1 MGVASTLMS
10 RFCRILPPVT
20 IITICFYFLIKLSLV
35 SNTAVPDPEKWE
47 NHALDFVEEDEEGYI
62 PTFETTAIPTPRQ
75 TSAAHIEDL
84 ENKGEIGDFAD
95 DDEFLPFVDIEDD
108 GDWDEEDL
116 QDMSGGKYE
125 NETVDDGGDWSRFA
139 YIQYVTN
146 EDYLCNSVMIFEA
159 LHRLGSK
166 ADRLLMYPQ
175 EMLDPEAEY
184 ASSHGGKLLIR
195 ARDEYNVTLQP
206 IEIQHRDGQD
216 ETWADSFTKLLAFN
230 QTQYERVLSLDSDS
244 TVLQHM
250 DELFELPPCP
260 VAMPRAYWLYNDN
273 PPKKILSSQ
282 LMLIQPDEVEFERIV
297 QKMNN
302 IGPNDYD
309 MEIVNSLYLD
319 SALILPH
326 RKYDMLTAEFRAKDH
341 SAYLGSE
348 REQWDPNAVLNE
360 AKFVHFSDWPV
371 PKPWIN
377 DPEVRL
383 QNQPDCATN
392 ETTCAE
398 REIWNGFYT
407 DFRDNREEQHPF
419 YDSFKSYIDLS
430 SLSTLSPTKAEVKEA
445 DKRVAEHLA
454 SKARSAK
461 PLADILE
468 EEAAADG
475 DEPDDAHDNGPTD
488 IDDDAQ
494 EAEEAE
500 EAEEVE
506 DSNLGLPHLR
516 TRGKRKFKR
525 SDKRRC
531 ILATNVAEAGILID
545 GVVYVVVIKDLGYLP
560 GLYSEK
566 YGPMSENNDINGSN
580 THGIFHPSFMGETP
594 PPGLLRLKEVW
605 ERDKAP
611 IWMLHPDIYRAA
623 GQRHHWGSNLSLWVV
638 RPIFHPRLGCDILTK
653 KTISKASA
661 RLLAGRAGRSSPRTC
676 HRMYTKKDFYEIFL
690 PSTPPA
696 ILKSDLAEM
705 VLLLKALGFHDV
717 VNFDFVDPPH
727 PEPIFRA
734 FEDLFWMGFVDED
747 GSITIKGK
755 MAAKLPFHP
764 AWYNT
769 FAEALSLGCSD
780 EMVTIAATESTQQPM
795 FLPPQP
801 FRYTRDLAHRRFHCP
816 VSDQMSLMNAFHSY
830 IRTKNR
836 FQTLMGKAAADK
848 AVDEWCAHGFLSR
861 DVLEEAIRLRK
872 QLKEFFK
879 SLFDQEPTVS
889 DFLSSEYDVNIRKVL
904 ARSFFHRSAIRDPG
918 GSSWYRAVHPHS
930 SLVRSS
936 HK

>member
-20 IITICFYFLIKLSLV
+20 IITICFYFLIKLSLF
-35 SNTAVPDPEKWE
+35 SNAVAPDPGRWK
-47 NHALDFVEEDEEGYI
+47 NHALDFVEEDEEGYT
-62 PTFETTAIPTPRQ
+62 PTFETTAVPTPRQ
-75 TSAAHIEDL
+75 TSAAEIEDL

-95 DDEFLPFVDIEDD
+95 DDEFLPFVNIEDD

-116 QDMSGGKYE
+116 QEMSGEKYE
-125 NETVDDGGDWSRFA
+125 NETVDEEGDWSRFA

-175 EMLDPEAEY
+175 EMLDPEAEH

-297 QKMNN
+297 QKMNS

-407 DFRDNREEQHPF
+407 DFRDNRERV
-419 YDSFKSYIDLS
+419 YILMALLKKALLVRDDLKVVVMS
-430 SLSTLSPTKAEVKEA
+430 ATIDIDKFVKYFVDAKRFTMSVRIFPIEVGYIENPTKDYLSLSLHTTKHVHEQDNEC
-445 DKRVAEHLA
+445 
-454 SKARSAK
+454 
-461 PLADILE
+461 DILVFLPTTDDCE
-468 EEAAADG
+468 EGCAKLRKATSDL
-475 DEPDDAHDNGPTD
+475 D
-488 IDDDAQ
+488 
-494 EAEEAE
+494 
-500 EAEEVE
+500 V
-506 DSNLGLPHLR
+506 LPLYSLLLQHEQDRL
-516 TRGKRKFKR
+516 FKR

-531 ILATNVAEAGILID
+531 VLAMNIAEADILI
-545 GVVYVVVIKDLGYLP
+545 GLKICFSQLRSRSCGCRFGNGY
-560 GLYSEK
+560 
-566 YGPMSENNDINGSN
+566 
-580 THGIFHPSFMGETP
+580 
-594 PPGLLRLKEVW
+594 
-605 ERDKAP
+605 
-611 IWMLHPDIYRAA
+611 
-623 GQRHHWGSNLSLWVV
+623 
-638 RPIFHPRLGCDILTK
+638 
-653 KTISKASA
+653 
-661 RLLAGRAGRSSPRTC
+661 
-676 HRMYTKKDFYEIFL
+676 
-690 PSTPPA
+690 
-696 ILKSDLAEM
+696 
-705 VLLLKALGFHDV
+705 
-717 VNFDFVDPPH
+717 
-727 PEPIFRA
+727 
-734 FEDLFWMGFVDED
+734 
-747 GSITIKGK
+747 
-755 MAAKLPFHP
+755 
-764 AWYNT
+764 
-769 FAEALSLGCSD
+769 
-780 EMVTIAATESTQQPM
+780 
-795 FLPPQP
+795 
-801 FRYTRDLAHRRFHCP
+801 
-816 VSDQMSLMNAFHSY
+816 
-830 IRTKNR
+830 
-836 FQTLMGKAAADK
+836 
-848 AVDEWCAHGFLSR
+848 
-861 DVLEEAIRLRK
+861 
-872 QLKEFFK
+872 
-879 SLFDQEPTVS
+879 
-889 DFLSSEYDVNIRKVL
+889 
-904 ARSFFHRSAIRDPG
+904 
-918 GSSWYRAVHPHS
+918 
-930 SLVRSS
+930 SLVLPCSPCTQLI
-936 HK
+936 

>member
-35 SNTAVPDPEKWE
+35 SNAATPDPGRWK
-47 NHALDFVEEDEEGYI
+47 NHALDFVEDDDEGYT

-95 DDEFLPFVDIEDD
+95 DEEFLPFVNIEDD

-116 QDMSGGKYE
+116 QEMSGGKYE

-206 IEIQHRDGQD
+206 IEIQHRNGQD

-297 QKMNN
+297 QKMNS

-348 REQWDPNAVLNE
+348 REHWDPNAVLNE

-407 DFRDNREEQHPF
+407 DFRDNRERVCE
-419 YDSFKSYIDLS
+419 SFGTQKWIHW
-430 SLSTLSPTKAEVKEA
+430 
-445 DKRVAEHLA
+445 KRM
-454 SKARSAK
+454 AK
-461 PLADILE
+461 
-468 EEAAADG
+468 
-475 DEPDDAHDNGPTD
+475 
-488 IDDDAQ
+488 
-494 EAEEAE
+494 
-500 EAEEVE
+500 
-506 DSNLGLPHLR
+506 R
-516 TRGKRKFKR
+516 T
-525 SDKRRC
+525 
-531 ILATNVAEAGILID
+531 
-545 GVVYVVVIKDLGYLP
+545 
-560 GLYSEK
+560 
-566 YGPMSENNDINGSN
+566 M
-580 THGIFHPSFMGETP
+580 
-594 PPGLLRLKEVW
+594 
-605 ERDKAP
+605 
-611 IWMLHPDIYRAA
+611 
-623 GQRHHWGSNLSLWVV
+623 
-638 RPIFHPRLGCDILTK
+638 
-653 KTISKASA
+653 
-661 RLLAGRAGRSSPRTC
+661 
-676 HRMYTKKDFYEIFL
+676 
-690 PSTPPA
+690 
-696 ILKSDLAEM
+696 
-705 VLLLKALGFHDV
+705 
-717 VNFDFVDPPH
+717 
-727 PEPIFRA
+727 
-734 FEDLFWMGFVDED
+734 
-747 GSITIKGK
+747 
-755 MAAKLPFHP
+755 
-764 AWYNT
+764 
-769 FAEALSLGCSD
+769 
-780 EMVTIAATESTQQPM
+780 
-795 FLPPQP
+795 
-801 FRYTRDLAHRRFHCP
+801 
-816 VSDQMSLMNAFHSY
+816 
-830 IRTKNR
+830 
-836 FQTLMGKAAADK
+836 
-848 AVDEWCAHGFLSR
+848 
-861 DVLEEAIRLRK
+861 
-872 QLKEFFK
+872 
-879 SLFDQEPTVS
+879 
-889 DFLSSEYDVNIRKVL
+889 
-904 ARSFFHRSAIRDPG
+904 
-918 GSSWYRAVHPHS
+918 
-930 SLVRSS
+930 
-936 HK
+936 